1 MQRKEPTMKT
11 ATIPSLRVEPELRH
25 AAEDVLQEGESLS
38 SFVEQSL
45 RLNIEHRRA
54 QQAFIARGLAS
65 RDDAQ
70 RSGEYFSAE
79 DVMRE
84 LDELYT
90 RAGAKAGR

>member
-1 MQRKEPTMKT
+1 MKT

-65 RDDAQ
+65 RGDAQ